1 MASFL
6 YPNMKLA
13 FSILLAIGSMGHLP
27 AQNLYGHTWLLG
39 YGPNLPEKKF
49 GGVLFDFREQPVK
62 ITYEDL
68 LYMGRDVGFSHVCDA
83 EGNLKFYTNG
93 CVMTNAKDQLC
104 VNGKGFNAPG
114 NASEMNCETT
124 PTGYGYPTLN
134 NLFLPMPGS
143 ASKYFYL
150 HTRFDYP
157 TQPAYFYQVES
168 LLYSVVE
175 ETASGPGKVLEKNVL
190 LARDTFYDLLS
201 AVRHGNGRDW
211 WIACP
216 QFNSSDVTMCLLTPE
231 GVKGPWVH
239 KMPLPWWDKLDN
251 GRSSQAVFSPDGR
264 LYARASLSNG
274 LQVFHFDRCTGKF
287 FDGLQ
292 LTLPFDPQAAVA
304 GVCFSPN
311 NRFVYTSTGV
321 KLFQFDLESPN
332 VQASRVLIA
341 EYDGHI
347 APFWTT
353 FFMMQLAPDGKIYMN
368 ATNGVYKMHVIHNP
382 DAKGLACNMEQHG
395 LELPVNIGFT
405 MINFPDFQLLDLP
418 GSPCDTLG
426 ISSGVG
432 GPAASGQAPLSIA
445 PNPAREQVQIAW
457 EGEEA
462 GSLRVFDA
470 AGRLVWGQPVS
481 GGGQLHTLVVADWPP
496 GLYSVAAESPGGVR
510 RSGRFVV
517 MR

>member
-1 MASFL
+1 MR
-6 YPNMKLA
+6 LA

-39 YGPNLPEKKF
+39 YGPNLPEQKF
-49 GGVLFDFREQPVK
+49 GGVLFDFREHPVK

-68 LYMGRDVGFSHVCDA
+68 LYMGREVGFSHVCDA

-93 CVMTNAKDQLC
+93 CVMTNAQDQLC
-104 VNGKGFNAPG
+104 ANGKGFNAPG
-114 NASEMNCETT
+114 NAYEMACLNT
-124 PTGYGYPTLN
+124 PTGYGYSTVN

-143 ASKYFYL
+143 ASKYCYF

-157 TQPAYFYQVES
+157 EQPAYFYQVES

-239 KMPLPWWDKLDN
+239 KMPLPWLDELDN
-251 GRSSQAVFSPDGR
+251 EGLRQSVFSPDGR
-264 LYARASLSNG
+264 LYARADVRKD
-274 LQVFHFDRCTGKF
+274 LQIFRFDRCSGEF
-287 FDGLQ
+287 SDPLE
-292 LTLPFDPQAAVA
+292 LSLPFDAQAAVA
-304 GVCFSPN
+304 GVAFSPN
-311 NRFVYTSTGV
+311 NRFVYISTGV
-321 KLFQFDLESPN
+321 KAFQFDLQSAD
-332 VQASRVLIA
+332 VQGSRTLIA

-353 FFMMQLAPDGKIYMN
+353 LNQMQLAPDGKIYMN
-368 ATNGVYKMHVIHNP
+368 ATNGVYEMHVIHNP

-395 LELPVNIGFT
+395 LALPVHIGLT
-405 MINFPDFQLLDLP
+405 MVNFPNFQLLDLP

-432 GPAASGQAPLSIA
+432 GPTERVQAPLSIA
-445 PNPAREQVQIAW
+445 PNPASEQVQIAW
-457 EGEEA
+457 EGKEA

-470 AGRLVWGQPVS
+470 AGRLVWEQPVS
-481 GGGQLHTLVVADWPP
+481 SGSQLHTLAVADWPP